1 MNASG
6 EGGGGVAVIFRGLLV
21 ELTASVN
28 IDILMFNWHGT
39 VCHHLVIHSI
49 FVSPYRAMPI
59 NIFSDLNLQNLTKLQ
74 KVFILSSNHYTEGSD

>member
-1 MNASG
+1 MLVG
-6 EGGGGVAVIFRGLLV
+6 RGGSAVIFRGLLV